1 MPYCVLLRESEPKII
16 IHMNQKKIQKT
27 DSNPLHMIALIVIGL
42 LLATG
47 GVGHAIL
54 KNYQVSVAREIDS
67 TERRIE
73 ETNETM
79 KMVQVKID
87 RKLNRHMIRADLA
100 NRDSLLVPIQS
111 QDIEVVTNGTASFA
125 KVSP

>member
-1 MPYCVLLRESEPKII
+1 
-16 IHMNQKKIQKT
+16 MNQNKRQKS

-54 KNYQVSVAREIDS
+54 KNRQVSVAREIDS
-67 TERRIE
+67 AERRIE
-73 ETNETM
+73 ESNETM

-100 NRDSLLVPIQS
+100 NRDSQLVPIPS
-111 QDIEVVTNGTASFA
+111 QDIEVVTIATASFA

>member
-1 MPYCVLLRESEPKII
+1 
-16 IHMNQKKIQKT
+16 MNQKKIQKT

-54 KNYQVSVAREIDS
+54 KNRQVSVAREIDNA
-67 TERRIE
+67 ECRIE
-73 ETNETM
+73 EANETM

-100 NRDSLLVPIQS
+100 NRDSQLVAIPS
-111 QDIEVVTNGTASFA
+111 QDIEVVTVATASFA
-125 KVSP
+125 QVSP

>member
-1 MPYCVLLRESEPKII
+1 
-16 IHMNQKKIQKT
+16 
-27 DSNPLHMIALIVIGL
+27 MIALIVIGL

-67 TERRIE
+67 AERRIE
-73 ETNETM
+73 VANENM

-100 NRDSLLVPIQS
+100 NRDSLLVPIPS
-111 QDIEVVTNGTASFA
+111 QDIEVVTIATASFA